1 MKNRRLILPSIL
13 ALIVLTA
20 ILLFLLSKNELAH
33 SMQAESTDHTVGFIE
48 STSSYPVEDST
59 VPEEENTMEDTAV
72 QNPPALETMAPPPLP
87 TKDEFFADALFIGDS
102 RTMGLQNY
110 AELETATFFAYSG
123 LSSFSVFKK
132 TLDVPGL
139 GETTLET
146 LLTTQHY
153 GKIYLMLGINEL
165 GYRFERVEAQYNEIL
180 EQIKGAQGEAKIY
193 LCANLH
199 VTKEQSEKDCIFNN
213 KNINRVNQMIEA
225 SADNERT
232 YYLDVNVLFDDEE
245 GNLST
250 DYSSDSFHVLGRYYT
265 NWVDWIRQQD

>member
-1 MKNRRLILPSIL
+1 MDENKI
-13 ALIVLTA
+13 T
-20 ILLFLLSKNELAH
+20 E
-33 SMQAESTDHTVGFIE
+33 IE
-48 STSSYPVEDST
+48 EID
-59 VPEEENTMEDTAV
+59 E
-72 QNPPALETMAPPPLP
+72 Q
-87 TKDEFFADALFIGDS
+87 DEFDEMIEEVIEDVYEDVYEDMENVEEALDE
-102 RTMGLQNY
+102 LQDPVK
-110 AELETATFFAYSG
+110 EL
-123 LSSFSVFKK
+123 
-132 TLDVPGL
+132 
-139 GETTLET
+139 LERKQYDT
-146 LLTTQHY
+146 
-153 GKIYLMLGINEL
+153 IYLMLGINEL